1 VSVRDTYA
9 CAVSCAGRPRRMSM
23 ALGVRGAWGLCED
36 CEPWDC
42 AMCRDCI
49 YMGSIRGKH
58 SKTHLEHKL
67 RHGSA
72 VAGNSDG
79 PTTPPLPSLVKLRAS
94 ASSPRSAAA
103 ANGDGDLARPTTMY
117 FLEEA
122 TAAADTATARSPPSY
137 TDAVSSTTAPVIDI
151 GEVCCCP
158 LLGVRLRC
166 CCCSPN

>member
-1 VSVRDTYA
+1 
-9 CAVSCAGRPRRMSM
+9 M

-49 YMGSIRGKH
+49 YMGSMRGKH

-79 PTTPPLPSLVKLRAS
+79 ATSTPLPSRVNLRES
-94 ASSPRSAAA
+94 ASTSPRSAAA
-103 ANGDGDLARPTTMY
+103 ANGDGALARPTTMY

-122 TAAADTATARSPPSY
+122 TAAAGTAMARSPPSY
-137 TDAVSSTTAPVIDI
+137 TDAVSSTAAPVIGI
-151 GEVCCCP
+151 GKVSCCP
-158 LLGVRLRC
+158 LLSIRLLC